1 MTGAAC
7 FVNIGGTWVGATD
20 SPATESANDPA
31 WRSDHPFP
39 SSVPKN
45 AQTGALYARIA
56 QSHRA
61 TATSL
66 TPKRHAAFRP
76 TRTLI
81 PRCQNDH
88 PPTIAVFMRQV
99 IAPGRAG
106 RSPAVRCV
114 RRQAASSRL
123 NTGVCP
129 HAGTCTA
136 CPGFAAR
143 GGVSAFAWSSRSG
156 AYAPGVDKKK
166 ARALAGPGQ
175 IHTIGGGWR
184 RRSGE

>member
-1 MTGAAC
+1 MDDDELTSLLRAAMTGAAC

-88 PPTIAVFMRQV
+88 PPTPPYVDRSE
-99 IAPGRAG
+99 PDRPYPDWGAG
-106 RSPAVRCV
+106 CV
-114 RRQAASSRL
+114 
-123 NTGVCP
+123 
-129 HAGTCTA
+129 
-136 CPGFAAR
+136 
-143 GGVSAFAWSSRSG
+143 VSAILR
-156 AYAPGVDKKK
+156 
-166 ARALAGPGQ
+166 
-175 IHTIGGGWR
+175 
-184 RRSGE
+184 